1 MASVG
6 PSGDDGITEINVT
19 PFVDITL
26 VLLVIFMVTAKLMS
40 PAALPLDLPQA
51 ATGGETQTM
60 LVVGVDAQGHMT
72 ADGEALTDDAALR
85 VLAARRLAEVPELRT
100 VIQASSRA
108 SHGAVVHVLDE
119 LRIAG
124 VAQAC
129 AALCLDQGDAGTAIA
144 VLRGVVQSLPLD
156 SALTEALMRAHVA
169 DGDRAGAERVYRE
182 HATALAQADLGDP
195 DDSPADRL
203 FIAKP

>member
-40 PAALPLDLPQA
+40 PSALPLDLPQA
-51 ATGGETQTM
+51 ATGGETQTV

-72 ADGEALTDDAALR
+72 ADGDALTDDGALR
-85 VLAARRLAEVPELRT
+85 ALAARRLAEVPELRT
-100 VIQASSRA
+100 VIQASSSA

-119 LRIAG
+119 LRSAG
-124 VAQAC
+124 VHRVAF
-129 AALCLDQGDAGTAIA
+129 A
-144 VLRGVVQSLPLD
+144 V
-156 SALTEALMRAHVA
+156 E
-169 DGDRAGAERVYRE
+169 
-182 HATALAQADLGDP
+182 
-195 DDSPADRL
+195 PA
-203 FIAKP
+203 P